1 MSRLTDA
8 VLASN
13 KAYAGHAPV
22 MDLTFGGQN
31 GRNAAIGRIGADNKT
46 HYAEWISNQ
55 AYVRQNIIP
64 VVLSYPKAFDL
75 LGDAKAKMIDTYNAL
90 MTVHPMS
97 IEGLQSGLSVEF
109 AEHAVGAAGEVQHE
123 ITKTS
128 RAVSTLSMN
137 FNEKAGK
144 AIQKF
149 IDWNIRYLYSDPDV
163 EKPLISNLYDFA
175 TAGGAAGL
183 YTPDYFTGTVLYI
196 EPDVTQQH
204 VVDSWLMSNI
214 MFKGNGDRTGKR
226 DIHSARETLDLSI
239 ECTGLTM
246 SNENV
251 DMLADTMLKQLN
263 VLVTNPSVAMVL
275 PQNGQKSG
283 LNVNANSTNQF
294 GSTPATT
301 GTAGN
306 TPAAAANATK
316 PLI

>member
-1 MSRLTDA
+1 MSRLKDA
-8 VLASN
+8 VLGAN
-13 KAYAGHAPV
+13 TAYTGHAPV
-22 MDLTFGGQN
+22 LDLTFGGQN
-31 GRNAAIGRIGADNKT
+31 GRNAAIGRSDGTNN
-46 HYAEWISNQ
+46 YAEWISNQ

-64 VVLSYPKAFDL
+64 IVLAYPKAYDL
-75 LGDAKAKMIDTYNAL
+75 LDEPAKTKMIDTYNAL
-90 MTVHPMS
+90 MTIHPMS

-109 AEHAVGAAGEVQHE
+109 AEHAIGAAGEMQHE

-163 EKPLISNLYDFA
+163 EKPLISNLYDFG
-175 TAGGAAGL
+175 TGGNTGAAGM
-183 YTPDYFTGTVLYI
+183 YTPDFYTGTVLYI

-204 VVDSWLMSNI
+204 VNDSWLMSNI

-263 VLVTNPSVAMVL
+263 VLVSNPTVAMTLPQGAQETSLAANANNSNQFDSVPAGVPAGGNNPSV
-275 PQNGQKSG
+275 
-283 LNVNANSTNQF
+283 
-294 GSTPATT
+294 PAS
-301 GTAGN
+301 
-306 TPAAAANATK
+306 K